1 MNTVVHRMQILC
13 TPMDTLFVS
22 RAMRTGTLKK
32 MFTITKCPPMYSY
45 ADQLNGCKNDVSQ
58 KKSAS
63 STGYT
68 RTETFYGSIIS
79 AMLEYLKA
87 VK

>member
-1 MNTVVHRMQILC
+1 
-13 TPMDTLFVS
+13 
-22 RAMRTGTLKK
+22 
-32 MFTITKCPPMYSY
+32 MYSY
-45 ADQLNGCKNDVSQ
+45 ADQPNGCKNDVSQ

-68 RTETFYGSIIS
+68 GTETFYGSIIS

-87 VK
+87 AK